1 MAKIVGGTP
10 PHGHATPITATYR
23 RHLPTLSIRIVR
35 PMAPRHP
42 VIPPEA
48 LRFLFGG
55 EEGYRAALF
64 LFCHGGFKDQRNK
77 VLIKSTFWQKKT
89 NNKCKVGQPELRTI
103 CHSYVI
109 IDCFLHHS
117 SLCPRSPCFIVLADW
132 RTSIPPL
139 LLQRRQLSL
148 RVRVSR

>member
-1 MAKIVGGTP
+1 MAFIVGGTP
-10 PHGHATPITATYR
+10 PHGHTNPITATYR

-64 LFCHGGFKDQRNK
+64 LFCHG
-77 VLIKSTFWQKKT
+77 
-89 NNKCKVGQPELRTI
+89 CLRT
-103 CHSYVI
+103 SETK
-109 IDCFLHHS
+109 F
-117 SLCPRSPCFIVLADW
+117 
-132 RTSIPPL
+132 
-139 LLQRRQLSL
+139 
-148 RVRVSR
+148 